1 MRLCLQGLCGLA
13 HSVDLI
19 DVQSLEE
26 LAAAREVAVEGCH
39 TDTGASRDL
48 RHGHLGLR
56 VGERGAGG
64 REDLGPVALCIG
76 PPRGWRALA
85 LVAVHR
91 RRSKW
96 TAYPI
101 SVRVKR
107 TGCPPAIRKGSSP
120 CTDNPVALV
129 TGANK
134 GIGLQVAKD
143 LAAHGFT
150 VVVGSRNLEAGEIGG
165 EKRRRRCPSR
175 SARRHGPGLH
185 RGRGKR
191 IRDELGRL
199 DVLVNNAGISHADT
213 PGRSLEEIVASG
225 RLSIALDQVR
235 TVFETNVFGVI
246 AVTKAMLPLLRQAPA
261 ARIVNVAS
269 SGGSLTLNSDPANP
283 HRSMF
288 GTYSASK
295 AAANAV
301 TVAFA
306 AELESA
312 GIKVNAA
319 CPGFTGTDLNFFRGT
334 RTVEQGAHEPV
345 RLALMTP
352 TVRRAR
358 SRTRM
363 ARSRGDVVS
372 VGPARCVLERQ
383 PSAASPKMNKR
394 VASTLAVKPCWPRSD
409 CNSSGSEQTS
419 TTRYVLPSS
428 TRRSS
433 RSGPCGTT

>member
-1 MRLCLQGLCGLA
+1 M
-13 HSVDLI
+13 H
-19 DVQSLEE
+19 
-26 LAAAREVAVEGCH
+26 
-39 TDTGASRDL
+39 
-48 RHGHLGLR
+48 
-56 VGERGAGG
+56 
-64 REDLGPVALCIG
+64 
-76 PPRGWRALA
+76 
-85 LVAVHR
+85 
-91 RRSKW
+91 
-96 TAYPI
+96 
-101 SVRVKR
+101 
-107 TGCPPAIRKGSSP
+107 
-120 CTDNPVALV
+120 DNPVALV

-150 VVVGSRNLEAGEIGG
+150 VVVGSRNLEAGEIAAKNVGND
-165 EKRRRRCPSR
+165 
-175 SARRHGPGLH
+175 ARAVQLDVTDPDSIAAAAE
-185 RGRGKR
+185 R

-213 PGRSLEEIVASG
+213 PDRSLEEIVASG
-225 RLSIALDQVR
+225 RLSIASLDEVR

-246 AVTKAMLPLLRQAPA
+246 AVTQAMLPLLRQAPT

-269 SGGSLTLNSDPANP
+269 SGGSLTLNSDPTNP

-345 RLALMTP
+345 RLALIDADGP
-352 TVRRAR
+352 TGTF
-358 SRTRM
+358 SNE
-363 ARSRGDVVS
+363 D
-372 VGPARCVLERQ
+372 GP
-383 PSAASPKMNKR
+383 
-394 VASTLAVKPCWPRSD
+394 
-409 CNSSGSEQTS
+409 
-419 TTRYVLPSS
+419 LPW
-428 TRRSS
+428 
-433 RSGPCGTT
+433 